1 MNVNRDFKGVW
12 IPRVV
17 WLDKNLSWVEK
28 LLLVEIDSLDNKDGC
43 WASNKYFAD
52 FFDLS
57 KDRVSKLISSLSKK
71 EYISVNLIYKDGT
84 KQVEKRVI
92 TITDTYR
99 RKQLEGIVENNDT
112 PIVKNN
118 EENNTSFNNTI
129 NNKTICSSKA
139 EQIPYKEIVEY
150 LNSKT
155 NKRFNY
161 KSNKTRDLIKARYN
175 EGYLVNDFKK
185 VIDYKTN
192 EWLNNNTMNKYL
204 RPATLFSNKFD
215 NYINEVPKE
224 RKEKSSAKKEKKES
238 LLDELF

>member
-118 EENNTSFNNTI
+118 EENNTSFNL
-129 NNKTICSSKA
+129 S
-139 EQIPYKEIVEY
+139 
-150 LNSKT
+150 
-155 NKRFNY
+155 
-161 KSNKTRDLIKARYN
+161 LIH
-175 EGYLVNDFKK
+175 
-185 VIDYKTN
+185 I
-192 EWLNNNTMNKYL
+192 
-204 RPATLFSNKFD
+204 
-215 NYINEVPKE
+215 
-224 RKEKSSAKKEKKES
+224 
-238 LLDELF
+238 